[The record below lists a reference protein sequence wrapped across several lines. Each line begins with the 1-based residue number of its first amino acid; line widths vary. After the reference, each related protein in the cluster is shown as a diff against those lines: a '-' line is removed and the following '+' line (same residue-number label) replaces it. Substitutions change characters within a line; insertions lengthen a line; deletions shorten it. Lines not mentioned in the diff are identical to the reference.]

1 MKMKSRQRGFTLIEL
16 MIVIAIIGILM
27 AILLPQFMRAR
38 AQGMMSSCQSNIR
51 NVAAAVESYA
61 TDNGG
66 RYPSVINRI
75 TPEYTTKLPPCP
87 SCKVSYSYTFTQV
100 PDSYTIWC
108 GGAEA
113 HTVIDVR
120 QGFPQYDSQQGM
132 TLR

>member
-1 MKMKSRQRGFTLIEL
+1 MRGRQKGFTLIEL

-51 NVAAAVESYA
+51 NIAAAVESYA
-61 TDNGG
+61 TDNSG
-66 RYPSVINRI
+66 RYPSAVSKI

-87 SCKVSYSYTFTQV
+87 SCKVNYSYTYTSV

-113 HTVIDVR
+113 HTVIDVN

-132 TLR
+132 TLRQ